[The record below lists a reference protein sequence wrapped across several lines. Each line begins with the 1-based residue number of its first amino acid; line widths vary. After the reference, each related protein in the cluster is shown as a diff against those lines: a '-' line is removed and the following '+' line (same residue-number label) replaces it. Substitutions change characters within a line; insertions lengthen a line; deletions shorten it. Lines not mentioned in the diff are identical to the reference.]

1 MNVSHVSRR
10 KTADTAMV
18 MPTATCSSCG
28 SNVGV
33 GVDAGMGTMVG
44 AANKAVGVAEKLSVV
59 AVRKK
64 KG

>member
-1 MNVSHVSRR
+1 M
-10 KTADTAMV
+10 MV
-18 MPTATCSSCG
+18 MKTSSSSCG
-28 SNVGV
+28 FNVGV

-59 AVRKK
+59 AARKK

>member
-1 MNVSHVSRR
+1 MAADTAI
-10 KTADTAMV
+10 KTADTAI
-18 MPTATCSSCG
+18 PTTSCSSYG

>member
-1 MNVSHVSRR
+1 M
-10 KTADTAMV
+10 M